1 MDSGTHAEGPRTD
14 IEGHVEGPRTDI
26 KDPELQRRFEQIS
39 NMFPLGLAER
49 PVLDDLERIF
59 DRSDSEFIEALTDTL
74 QKFEGEL
81 ADFLG
86 LPIINIFGFLYFLF
100 SVAYGPIPK
109 LDKLILELILIGT
122 LTPSDDKSS
131 KRIQRLTFLKLCK
144 TVPVIDAFPVIDALF
159 LAMSK
164 WIHNVLPGSSSSPDK
179 IEFIISGGILV
190 TLFARFL
197 NAIITCFNKGD
208 TSLTTLDAYYKE
220 IIQQLIRE
228 FPHKDIINAL
238 IMWVSSLTQENIAI
252 IQSTAGMPI
261 TDIDIKEVLGKPQ
274 PTYSTDSGYNIEM
287 IREFL
292 ATLTIDIKGSDLQN
306 ELFRFFKQLFPKN
319 GDLTT
324 TLECFL
330 GRKKLTVYNGSLAIG
345 ERQKLKE
352 KRIHHEETYKTFASK
367 LTEYIA
373 NEPKSTFTDKPQ
385 DTELVKNFFD
395 LEVLSGLYP
404 SRTNLFQLEFFE
416 DVYNHF
422 YSLKEFHMEQGNT
435 DEAKQAEEYEV
446 AAKQTLKFLYSLLL
460 RKQRNIRATEVN
472 TMTICKTYSPD
483 PDGPMLEE
491 IKFMIYVKGYISEI
505 NMTKRQFL
513 SDYESKLLSQGDP
526 LTYGNIVNCF
536 MSLDTLIRY
545 EGGLIIKL
553 LTEIMKNSLT
563 FGEILE
569 TTEHIVS
576 SYQEKYTG
584 DTFTKVPGKNIGVWS
599 ATPLSGF
606 QTSQSLATMKTRNP
620 LQPSYEVILQYLANK
635 KLPTTDGVKLSLLA
649 LQTHTSPTPS
659 KKHKSPVTPDLKPP
673 SKKHESPVTP
683 GLEPP
688 SKKHIILQE
697 GAPSKKHESPVTP
710 GLEPPSKKHTILQE
724 GGTKYPY
731 KLLSTPNHDLDDFDD
746 IPLFGELLSTS
757 NDDDFYDDLGDIPLF
772 GGSKIIFVKSIK
784 KSIRVKTR
792 RRKQQKQKS
801 RKLRKQKSKK
811 HKSRKQKSR
820 KHKFL

>member
-1 MDSGTHAEGPRTD
+1 MDVGTYVETHAEGPRID
-14 IEGHVEGPRTDI
+14 IEDT
-26 KDPELQRRFEQIS
+26 ELQDRFMQIS
-39 NMFPLGLAER
+39 NMFPLGLAGR
-49 PVLDDLERIF
+49 PVPVLDDLKRIF

-74 QKFEGEL
+74 KKFEGEF

-86 LPIINIFGFLYFLF
+86 LPIKNIFGFLYFLF

-144 TVPVIDAFPVIDALF
+144 TVPVIDASF
-159 LAMSK
+159 LALSK
-164 WIHNVLPGSSSSPDK
+164 WIHNALPESSSSPDK

-197 NAIITCFNKGD
+197 NAIITCFMGGD
-208 TSLTTLDAYYKE
+208 TPLTPSDAYTRLRTLDDCYKE

-228 FPHKDIINAL
+228 FPDKDIINEL
-238 IMWVSSLTQENIAI
+238 IMWVSSLTQENYAI
-252 IQSTAGMPI
+252 IQSTAIMRI

-274 PTYSTDSGYNIEM
+274 PSYSTDSGYNIEM

-292 ATLTIDIKGSDLQN
+292 ATLTIDIEKIEGSDLQN
-306 ELFRFFKQLFPKN
+306 QLFEFFKQLFPEY

-330 GRKKLTVYNGSLAIG
+330 GRIKLTVYNGRLEIG
-345 ERQKLKE
+345 ERQELKE

-367 LTEYIA
+367 LTELIA
-373 NEPKSTFTDKPQ
+373 DEPMSTFTRNQ
-385 DTELVKNFFD
+385 EHTELVRNFFD

-404 SRTNLFQLEFFE
+404 SRIQLPQLEFFMH
-416 DVYNHF
+416 VYT
-422 YSLKEFHMEQGNT
+422 YYYDLKKTFMDGGNT
-435 DEAKQAEEYEV
+435 LEATQAEEYEF

-460 RKQRNIRATEVN
+460 RKQRSIQATEVN
-472 TMTICKTYSPD
+472 TMTICKTYSSD
-483 PDGPMLEE
+483 PDRRMLEE
-491 IKFMIYVKGYISEI
+491 IKFMIYVKSYIFQI
-505 NMTKRQFL
+505 NTTKRQVL
-513 SDYESKLLSQGDP
+513 LYYESTLSQDDP
-526 LTYGNIVNCF
+526 LTYDNIVNCF

-545 EGGLIIKL
+545 EDGLIINL
-553 LTEIMKNSLT
+553 LTEIMKSSLT

-569 TTEHIVS
+569 TTDHILS

-584 DTFTKVPGKNIGVWS
+584 DRFTKVPGKNIGVWS
-599 ATPLSGF
+599 DTPLSRF
-606 QTSQSLATMKTRNP
+606 QNLQRLATMKTRNP
-620 LQPSYEVILQYLANK
+620 QQLSYQLILQYLANK
-635 KLPTTDGVKLSLLA
+635 LPKTPGVKLSLLA

-659 KKHKSPVTPDLKPP
+659 KKHKSPVSPYLKPP
-673 SKKHESPVTP
+673 SKKY
-683 GLEPP
+683 
-688 SKKHIILQE
+688 KIQK
-697 GAPSKKHESPVTP
+697 
-710 GLEPPSKKHTILQE
+710 
-724 GGTKYPY
+724 GGTIY
-731 KLLSTPNHDLDDFDD
+731 SFN
-746 IPLFGELLSTS
+746 LLSTS
-757 NDDDFYDDLGDIPLF
+757 NDDFDDFDDIPLF

-811 HKSRKQKSR
+811 HKSRKQKS
-820 KHKFL
+820 